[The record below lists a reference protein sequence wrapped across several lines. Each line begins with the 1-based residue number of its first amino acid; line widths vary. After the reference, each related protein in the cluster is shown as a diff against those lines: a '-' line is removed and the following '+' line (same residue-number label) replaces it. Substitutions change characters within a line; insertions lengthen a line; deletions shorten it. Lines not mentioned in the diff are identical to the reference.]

1 MKQDQSEHYSLLVR
15 AHLPQEIFDYFEIDL
30 SYPEGRLVRHNLS
43 HRGFTSKGQP
53 WELVYTEFFDLKSDA
68 TAREK
73 QLKGWKN
80 RDRLMSLIGRK

>member
-1 MKQDQSEHYSLLVR
+1 MPHFVYILYSR
-15 AHLPQEIFDYFEIDL
+15 ALDKFYIGRSSD
-30 SYPEGRLVRHNLS
+30 PEGRLVRHNLS

-53 WELVYTEFFDLKSDA
+53 WEVVYTEFFDLKSDA